1 MYLTMFRLNILGL
14 CTAAVEWQELHEDNT
29 FTLNSGILQCSQL
42 VELIPF
48 MWPILFHNDEHCMVL
63 VVTYHGVVVLSTMMP
78 LNSGVWK
85 LDALYFLNSLLSPYS
100 LAMKQMKVRARNG
113 PDTVWNPEPRRANAS
128 LALAAAPRPAASC
141 KVTCNCCHGNKP
153 TFLSTVLRR
162 DHHHV
167 PQVSQM

>member
-1 MYLTMFRLNILGL
+1 
-14 CTAAVEWQELHEDNT
+14 
-29 FTLNSGILQCSQL
+29 
-42 VELIPF
+42 
-48 MWPILFHNDEHCMVL
+48 MVL
-63 VVTYHGVVVLSTMMP
+63 VVIYHGVVVLSTMMP

-113 PDTVWNPEPRRANAS
+113 PDNLVSVWNPEPRRANAS
-128 LALAAAPRPAASC
+128 LALAAALRPAASC

-162 DHHHV
+162 DHV